1 MSNDPATSPAPDHAT
16 EEPKAATHDHA
27 AAPPGAAAPDVPP
40 EAEATVERLN
50 EPELRDEP
58 EPAPA
63 PPPELAEPDFPE
75 QAAEIPPDLPAP
87 PAPQAATEAAPE
99 EPEIL
104 SGIGQPEPEGGEV
117 SPEPLAEERTPAPT
131 TPPEFEPAATAA
143 DEHVEVRPIAAH
155 VEPEA
160 EAAPAAGPEA
170 AEAEKPAKP
179 KRAPRKKATKAAA
192 EEAPADQPADAAA
205 SAGAAADGE
214 LGAASNKKWYAIKVQ
229 SGREESIKAA
239 ILRKAAIEGLEEFIG
254 KIEIP
259 VEEVVEKKQVK
270 VKDKKTGEYTYQE
283 KKVTKKKKKF
293 HGYIFAELEFNDRIL
308 YLFRDTSGVG
318 DFLNMRGKPPIP
330 EPMPEHEVKAM
341 LTGERAVDPN
351 KKAAKIKLDFEK
363 GDRVRIRDGSFANQE
378 GEVKAISEPKDPT
391 DSPKVKVELT
401 FWGRPLEVELEY
413 YQVDK
418 V

>member
-1 MSNDPATSPAPDHAT
+1 MSDEPATGPTTPTD
-16 EEPKAATHDHA
+16 EESKAAPAGAQAHEHA
-27 AAPPGAAAPDVPP
+27 PAAGAGIADVPP

-50 EPELRDEP
+50 EPEMRDEP

-63 PPPELAEPDFPE
+63 APPEIAEPDFPA
-75 QAAEIPPDLPAP
+75 QAAEIPPTL
-87 PAPQAATEAAPE
+87 PAPQAATDVAPE
-99 EPEIL
+99 EPPVL
-104 SGIGQPEPEGGEV
+104 SGIGRPEPEGGEAT
-117 SPEPLAEERTPAPT
+117 PEPVAEERTPAPT
-131 TPPEFEPAATAA
+131 APPEMESASVAA
-143 DEHVEVRPIAAH
+143 DERVEVEPIAAH
-155 VEPEA
+155 AEEEPSHP
-160 EAAPAAGPEA
+160 APEGEEERHA
-170 AEAEKPAKP
+170 AKP
-179 KRAPRKKATKAAA
+179 KRTRKKAAAGGEESAPAAA
-192 EEAPADQPADAAA
+192 VALTEPPAEGEQPAE
-205 SAGAAADGE
+205 STR
-214 LGAASNKKWYAIKVQ
+214 KWYAIKVQ
-229 SGREESIKAA
+229 SGREESIKGA

-254 KIEIP
+254 RIEIP
-259 VEEVVEKKQVK
+259 FEEIVEKKQVK

-283 KKVTKKKKKF
+283 KKVTKKRKKF

-318 DFLNMRGKPPIP
+318 DFLNMRGKPPVP

-391 DSPKVKVELT
+391 ESPKVKVELT

>member
-1 MSNDPATSPAPDHAT
+1 MSNDPATNPAPDQAT
-16 EEPKAATHDHA
+16 EESKAD
-27 AAPPGAAAPDVPP
+27 APAHTAPAGAESAPDAPP

-58 EPAPA
+58 DPAPTA
-63 PPPELAEPDFPE
+63 PPELAEPEVAAQADEVPHALPSA
-75 QAAEIPPDLPAP
+75 QAAVEVDS
-87 PAPQAATEAAPE
+87 E
-99 EPEIL
+99 ESAVL
-104 SGIGQPEPEGGEV
+104 SELGQPEPEGGETA
-117 SPEPLAEERTPAPT
+117 PEPVAEEWTPAPT
-131 TPPEFEPAATAA
+131 APPEMESAATAA
-143 DEHVEVRPIAAH
+143 DERTEVEPLAAH
-155 VEPEA
+155 VEPD
-160 EAAPAAGPEA
+160 AGE
-170 AEAEKPAKP
+170 EKPAKP
-179 KRAPRKKATKAAA
+179 KRARKKPAKAAA
-192 EEAPADQPADAAA
+192 EEPSEDQAATATAEAPADGEPA
-205 SAGAAADGE
+205 GDGK
-214 LGAASNKKWYAIKVQ
+214 KKWYAIKVQ

-239 ILRKAAIEGLEEFIG
+239 ILRKVAIEGLEEYLG
-254 KIEIP
+254 RVEIP
-259 VEEVVEKKQVK
+259 VEEVIEKKQVR

-283 KKVTKKKKKF
+283 KKVTKKRKKF

-308 YLFRDTSGVG
+308 YLFRETSGVG

-351 KKAAKIKLDFEK
+351 KKAAKVKLDFEK